1 MAIQKRRQKERGTDE
16 MQSVKRQTKSTI
28 QGAENETKDKIL

>member
-16 MQSVKRQTKSTI
+16 MQRERQDKKSTI